1 MKFNHLFRFLEPFD
15 LVIGAKSIVAAWQQ
29 LVAYPMSAVGRE
41 QRRLRR
47 LGLMVQQGREAKG

>member
-47 LGLMVQQGREAKG
+47 LGSVMQQSEEGKG